1 MPAFPDF
8 SPLRITVLGDIMLD
22 HYIFGDTHRISPE
35 APVPVVEVA
44 REHHT
49 AGGAANVALNLASLG
64 VQTTLCGACGD
75 DASGHQLRD
84 ILARRNVDLDSVFL
98 LANLPTII
106 KTRIVVQRQQL
117 CRLDRELEPKHYG
130 LSTSE
135 LVEKVAA
142 CIENSDAVL
151 LSDYAKGVL
160 TQELVDRIDPAV
172 KRRGALVGW
181 DPKPKHALRPPTVDF
196 MTPNRIEALQLA
208 GLDDLHPQAQF
219 PADEVGSRIFE
230 RYHPRY
236 LVVTLGPDGMLLYKA
251 PTDHTHLPTAAR
263 EVFDVSGAG
272 DTVVA
277 VLAAG
282 LASGMPLVEAGRLAN
297 AAASVVVAK
306 LGTATVTRQELEKAI
321 AQ

>member
-1 MPAFPDF
+1 MPAIPDF
-8 SPLRITVLGDIMLD
+8 GRLRITVLGDIMLD

-44 REHHT
+44 RESYT

-75 DASGHQLRD
+75 DAAGHQLRNV
-84 ILARRNVDLDSVFL
+84 LAERNVNLDSAFL
-98 LANLPTII
+98 LPKLPTII
-106 KTRIVVQRQQL
+106 KTRIIVQRQQL
-117 CRLDRELEPKHYG
+117 CRLDRELEPKHYD
-130 LSTSE
+130 LNTPA
-135 LVEKVAA
+135 LVEKMDA
-142 CIENSDAVL
+142 CIRNSDAIL

-160 TQELVDRIDPAV
+160 TQELVDQINPAV
-172 KRRGALVGW
+172 KRKSALVGW
-181 DPKPKHALRPPTVDF
+181 DPKPKHSLRPPTIDF
-196 MTPNRIEALQLA
+196 MTPNQIEALQLA
-208 GLDDLHPQAQF
+208 GLDNLHPQAQF
-219 PADEVGSRIFE
+219 PADEVGRKIFE

-236 LVVTLGPDGMLLYKA
+236 LVVTLGPGGMLLYTA
-251 PTDHTHLPTAAR
+251 PTEHTHLPTAAR

-277 VLAAG
+277 VLAAA